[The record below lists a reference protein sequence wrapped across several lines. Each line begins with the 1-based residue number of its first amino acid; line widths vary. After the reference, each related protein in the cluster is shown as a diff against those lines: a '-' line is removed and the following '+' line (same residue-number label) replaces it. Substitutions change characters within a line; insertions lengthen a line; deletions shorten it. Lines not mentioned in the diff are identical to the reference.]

1 MTTLGKSLNVS
12 QLSADPWEKFLRCCQ
27 AGFASC
33 SFFFF
38 RPQQFKRDN
47 PTEWGKAFGPCP
59 GSPTRGP
66 INSRS
71 WFLQGQDPSPLA
83 ASRPHRVPHRIF
95 SIAHKG
101 QGALRPQGDT
111 VHKAAGRLAFPG
123 AASWP
128 SRGDSRLGSSI
139 GVVTYHRSKLRF
151 LFGKAKDLM
160 LVWSFQLAW
169 ASPFCILGLSFH

>member
-1 MTTLGKSLNVS
+1 MPVVFAQRGMTTLGKSLNVS

-66 INSRS
+66 FNSEV
-71 WFLQGQDPSPLA
+71 GPLLEA
-83 ASRPHRVPHRIF
+83 DFCRVRTL
-95 SIAHKG
+95 
-101 QGALRPQGDT
+101 AL
-111 VHKAAGRLAFPG
+111 FPPPP
-123 AASWP
+123 P
-128 SRGDSRLGSSI
+128 SR
-139 GVVTYHRSKLRF
+139 
-151 LFGKAKDLM
+151 A
-160 LVWSFQLAW
+160 
-169 ASPFCILGLSFH
+169 P